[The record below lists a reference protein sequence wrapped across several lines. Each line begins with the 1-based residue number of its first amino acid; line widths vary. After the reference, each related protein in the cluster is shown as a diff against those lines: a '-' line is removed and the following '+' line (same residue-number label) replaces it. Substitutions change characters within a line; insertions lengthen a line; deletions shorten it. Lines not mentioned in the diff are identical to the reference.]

1 MCQRFV
7 PPRRAGLQNW
17 TRLGIADV
25 RDSNGND
32 LDTFPSAMGIITR
45 LACGRARQE
54 GVEVE
59 LLLRKAGL
67 RHQQIDDPCAR
78 LAVKSQIRFLE
89 LAATTLKD
97 EYLGFHLAQKF
108 DLRMG
113 GLFYYVLASSD
124 TLGEALQRGVRYSA
138 IVNEGITLRLRDGKG
153 IRINFE
159 YAGVARHS
167 DRHQIEFSMV
177 TLVRICRQLTNR
189 HVRPSSVSFTHRRK
203 DDASELRTFFGGDVT
218 FGAAVDELA
227 FPTSIQQ
234 MMVVDADPYLNDLL
248 IKYCEQALTAR
259 STKQSSF
266 GLNVENVIALHLP
279 HGKAR
284 VGEIARKL
292 GVSQR
297 TLARRLSSE
306 GLTFANVLQRLK
318 SDLAK
323 RHLADETLSISE
335 IAWLLG
341 YQDVSAFTHAFKRW
355 TGIAPR
361 AVRQSSR

>member
-1 MCQRFV
+1 MR
-7 PPRRAGLQNW
+7 N
-17 TRLGIADV
+17 
-25 RDSNGND
+25 SNGKD
-32 LDTFPSAMGIITR
+32 LDTFPSAMGILTR
-45 LACGRARQE
+45 LARERTKQH
-54 GVEVE
+54 GVEVD

-67 RHQQIDDPCAR
+67 THQQIDDPCAR
-78 LAVKSQIRFLE
+78 LPVKSQIRFVE

-97 EYLGFHLAQKF
+97 ECLGFHLAQKF

-138 IVNEGITLRLRDGKG
+138 IANEGITLRLGEGKD

-159 YAGVARHS
+159 YAGVPRHS
-167 DRHQIEFSMV
+167 DRHQIEFSIV

-189 HVRPSSVSFTHRRK
+189 HVRPSRVSLTHRGK
-203 DDASELRTFFGGDVT
+203 DDVSELRTFFGSDVK
-218 FGAAVDELA
+218 FGAAVDEVA
-227 FPTSIQQ
+227 FPTSIKQ
-234 MMVVDADPYLNDLL
+234 MPVVGADPYLNELL
-248 IKYCEQALTAR
+248 IKYCEEALAAR
-259 STKQSSF
+259 SSKRSSF
-266 GLNVENVIALHLP
+266 GSNVENAIALQLP

-306 GLTFANVLQRLK
+306 GLTFASVLQRLK

-341 YQDVSAFTHAFKRW
+341 YRDVSAFTHAFKRW
-355 TGIAPR
+355 TGRAPR
-361 AVRQSSR
+361 AIRQVSH

>member
-1 MCQRFV
+1 M
-7 PPRRAGLQNW
+7 
-17 TRLGIADV
+17 
-25 RDSNGND
+25 RDSNGNN
-32 LDTFPSAMGIITR
+32 LDTFPSAMGVVTR

-67 RHQQIDDPCAR
+67 THQQIDDPCAR

-97 EYLGFHLAQKF
+97 EGLGFHLAQKF

-124 TLGEALQRGVRYSA
+124 TLGEALRRGVRYSA
-138 IVNEGITLRLRDGKG
+138 IVNEGITLRLREGKA
-153 IRINFE
+153 IRISFE

-167 DRHQIEFSMV
+167 DRHQIEFAMA
-177 TLVRICRQLTNR
+177 TLVRTCRQLTNR
-189 HVRPSSVSFTHRRK
+189 HLPASRASFTHQRS
-203 DDASELRTFFGGDVT
+203 DDTSEYRTFFGSDVR
-218 FGAAVDELA
+218 FGAAVDEVA
-227 FPTSIQQ
+227 FPTSIRQIP
-234 MMVVDADPYLNDLL
+234 VVGADPYLNELL
-248 IKYCEQALTAR
+248 ISYCDQALAAR
-259 STKQSSF
+259 STKRSTFGSS
-266 GLNVENVIALHLP
+266 VENVIALHLP

-306 GLTFANVLQRLK
+306 GLTFAGVLQRLK
-318 SDLAK
+318 SDLAR

-335 IAWLLG
+335 IAWLVG

-355 TGIAPR
+355 TGRAPR
-361 AVRQSSR
+361 AIRQASH

>member
-1 MCQRFV
+1 M
-7 PPRRAGLQNW
+7 
-17 TRLGIADV
+17 
-25 RDSNGND
+25 RDSNGNN
-32 LDTFPSAMGIITR
+32 LDTFPSAMGVVTR

-67 RHQQIDDPCAR
+67 THQQIDDPCAR

-97 EYLGFHLAQKF
+97 EGLGFHLAQKF

-124 TLGEALQRGVRYSA
+124 TLGEALRRGVRYSA
-138 IVNEGITLRLRDGKG
+138 IVNEGITLRLREGKA
-153 IRINFE
+153 IRISFE

-167 DRHQIEFSMV
+167 DRHQIEFAMA

-189 HVRPSSVSFTHRRK
+189 HLPASRASFTHQRS
-203 DDASELRTFFGGDVT
+203 DDTSEYRSFFGSDVR
-218 FGAAVDELA
+218 FGAAVDEIA
-227 FPTSIQQ
+227 FPTSIRQIP
-234 MMVVDADPYLNDLL
+234 VVGADPYLNELL
-248 IKYCEQALTAR
+248 ISYCDQALAAR
-259 STKQSSF
+259 STKRGSF
-266 GLNVENVIALHLP
+266 GSSVENVIALHLP

-284 VGEIARKL
+284 IGEIARKL

-306 GLTFANVLQRLK
+306 GLTFAGVLQRLK
-318 SDLAK
+318 SDLAA

-335 IAWLLG
+335 IAWLVG

-355 TGIAPR
+355 TGKAPS
-361 AVRQSSR
+361 AVRQASH